1 MKEQPTSTATVQQM
15 MLGLRKYEVQ
25 KRCNALIDALRAR
38 GAEGESADAV
48 INAAALDDSVKR
60 ELHKLR
66 QARNRIGHE
75 GEHNITP
82 LSEEEVA
89 EAERRASWLEH
100 ALHLGEDA
108 PAPEPPPAPPVPGQP
123 PSATSAPRPAA
134 APPPPPPVFPPR
146 PPAARAAVDARVPLA
161 WRAPDEAERE
171 RRWNRHQKPA
181 PTPVAPVS
189 LTRER
194 PEVVS
199 GGVSGQAVTRYA
211 NAVKPGTPAAPPM
224 GCGAWLVLALAA
236 LIVGGL
242 AVLVVRFFLNGGSI

>member
-1 MKEQPTSTATVQQM
+1 MKEQPTGTATVQQM

-48 INAAALDDSVKR
+48 INAAALDESVKR

-75 GEHNITP
+75 GEHNVTP
-82 LSEEEVA
+82 LSEQEVA
-89 EAERRASWLEH
+89 EAEHRASWLEH
-100 ALHLGEDA
+100 ALHLGENV
-108 PAPEPPPAPPVPGQP
+108 PAPDPAPVSPLTGRP
-123 PSATSAPRPAA
+123 PRSTSAPRPAV
-134 APPPPPPVFPPR
+134 PPPPLFPAR
-146 PPAARAAVDARVPLA
+146 PPAARAAVDARVPPA
-161 WRAPDEAERE
+161 WRSPDEAERE
-171 RRWNRHQKPA
+171 RRWNQHRKPA
-181 PTPVAPVS
+181 PAPAPPVS

-199 GGVSGQAVTRYA
+199 GGVSGEAVTRYA

-224 GCGAWLVLALAA
+224 GCGDWLVLALAT

-242 AVLVVRFFLNGGSI
+242 AVLVVRFLLNGGSI